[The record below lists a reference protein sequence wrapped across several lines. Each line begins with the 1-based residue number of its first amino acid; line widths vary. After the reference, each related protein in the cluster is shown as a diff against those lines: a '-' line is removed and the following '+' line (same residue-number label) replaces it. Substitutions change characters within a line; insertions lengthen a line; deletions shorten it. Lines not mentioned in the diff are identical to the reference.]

1 MRTFSVLFTPVKQV
15 VVELIKADD
24 RRDRNEGVAPD
35 VADLVLNIA
44 FLIAGCRIAKISL
57 SFVLRWISLLLTPS
71 SYNCLMYIFSAI
83 LITFPLPPLAKRLCL
98 SAKIVAFYSGADNGS
113 SVAFHLCTFGALF
126 LHFYFTINT
135 LLSLLRA
142 KLFFAKSFAYI
153 MMPLNTNNN
162 NRRIPLVE
170 VSACSAS

>member
-57 SFVLRWISLLLTPS
+57 KAVMQHKP
-71 SYNCLMYIFSAI
+71 C
-83 LITFPLPPLAKRLCL
+83 K
-98 SAKIVAFYSGADNGS
+98 AFGE
-113 SVAFHLCTFGALF
+113 
-126 LHFYFTINT
+126 
-135 LLSLLRA
+135 LSLGTFKHLSNCRRHII
-142 KLFFAKSFAYI
+142 KAY
-153 MMPLNTNNN
+153 P
-162 NRRIPLVE
+162 RRHAADILKDT
-170 VSACSAS
+170 AHTDQQALLIL